1 MMDQGVEGV
10 PAERNPATQSA
21 FRRQVRRQIYLPL
34 AVGLILLFAALAGLA
49 VGEIGDASTWADIA
63 LAYLLVLMIV
73 AALVFLA
80 AVALLAY
87 GVTWLI
93 GNLPGPA
100 WRVQQAVGRVR
111 VGVRRGADLGVRPL
125 VLARSMWAAVVAV
138 VQSVESVFKG

>member
-1 MMDQGVEGV
+1 
-10 PAERNPATQSA
+10 
-21 FRRQVRRQIYLPL
+21 VRRQIYLPL